1 MNGTPKGKRN
11 YVDFLQGKEK
21 EQYLKYK
28 DNPRATLKSRTMVP
42 NHFFKV
48 ARNSPQSKVSTDRS

>member
-21 EQYLKYK
+21 EQYLKFK

-48 ARNSPQSKVSTDRS
+48 ARNSP